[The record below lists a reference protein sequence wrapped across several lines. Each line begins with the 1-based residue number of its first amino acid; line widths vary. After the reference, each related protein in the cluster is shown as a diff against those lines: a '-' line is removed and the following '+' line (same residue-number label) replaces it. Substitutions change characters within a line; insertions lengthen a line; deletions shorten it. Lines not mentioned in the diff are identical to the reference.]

1 MHATE
6 AEEGIRLAM
15 RLGISVPEQ
24 DQAGFAEALA
34 RLFDQAGLVLSLP
47 LPPADGSSQTFE
59 P

>member
-1 MHATE
+1 MHMTE
-6 AEEGIRLAM
+6 AEDGIRLAT
-15 RLGISVPEQ
+15 RLGISVPEH

-47 LPPADGSSQTFE
+47 LPPSDGSPQAFE

>member
-1 MHATE
+1 MQATE
-6 AEEGIRLAM
+6 ADDGIRLAA
-15 RLGISVPEQ
+15 RLGISVPEH

-47 LPPADGSSQTFE
+47 LPPADGPFPAFE